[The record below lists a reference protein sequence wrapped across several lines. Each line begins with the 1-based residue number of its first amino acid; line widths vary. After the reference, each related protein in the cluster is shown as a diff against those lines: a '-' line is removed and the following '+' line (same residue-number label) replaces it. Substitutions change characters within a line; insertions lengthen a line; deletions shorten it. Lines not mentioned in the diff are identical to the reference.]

1 MGGGLFRCETA
12 AFLHIQGMAI
22 LKIARMGHP
31 ILKKVAEP
39 VADPTAPEVARLV
52 DNMVETMLD
61 APGQGLAATQVYVP
75 KRIVIYIPP
84 PADAD
89 EDDEEVVNGNGYKRR
104 VRVLINPVLSRLDDE
119 MNDNWE
125 GCLSVPEM
133 RGVVPRYS
141 RIHLAA
147 SGLDGTQIDETT
159 EGHHAR
165 VLQHECDHL
174 DGVLYPQRMTD
185 LSTLM
190 FESETR
196 HLIAEARAAREA
208 AEASEAAEAE
218 E

>member
-1 MGGGLFRCETA
+1 
-12 AFLHIQGMAI
+12 MAI

-31 ILKKVAEP
+31 ILKKVAEA

-61 APGQGLAATQVYVP
+61 APGQGLAAPQVYVA
-75 KRIVIYIPP
+75 KRVVVYIPP
-84 PADAD
+84 PDGESDDGD
-89 EDDEEVVNGNGYKRR
+89 ESGGENSRKI
-104 VRVLINPVLSRLDDE
+104 RVLINPEISRLDDE

-147 SGLDGTQIDETT
+147 SGLDGSPIDETV

-174 DGVLYPQRMTD
+174 DGILYPQRMAD

-190 FESETR
+190 FESEMR
-196 HLIAEARAAREA
+196 HLIAEARTNREA
-208 AEASEAAEAE
+208 AEAAEAE
-218 E
+218 ES

>member
-1 MGGGLFRCETA
+1 
-12 AFLHIQGMAI
+12 MAI

-31 ILKKVAEP
+31 ILKKTAEAVP
-39 VADPTAPEVARLV
+39 DPTAPEVARLV
-52 DNMVETMLD
+52 DNMIETMLD
-61 APGQGLAATQVYVP
+61 APGQGLAAPQIYVS
-75 KRIVIYIPP
+75 KRIVVYIPP
-84 PADAD
+84 PGDLDD
-89 EDDEEVVNGNGYKRR
+89 EDDEDDEDDDEASDGNGRR
-104 VRVLINPVLSRLDDE
+104 IRVLVNPVISRLDDD

-125 GCLSVPEM
+125 GCLSVPEL

-147 SGLDGTQIDETT
+147 SQLDGSVIDETV

-174 DGVLYPQRMTD
+174 DGVLYPQRMSD

-190 FESETR
+190 FESEMR

-208 AEASEAAEAE
+208 AEAAELE
-218 E
+218 NT

>member
-1 MGGGLFRCETA
+1 
-12 AFLHIQGMAI
+12 MAI

-31 ILKKVAEP
+31 ILKKTAEAVP
-39 VADPTAPEVARLV
+39 DPTAPEVARLV

-61 APGQGLAATQVYVP
+61 APGQGLAAPQVYVP
-75 KRIVIYIPP
+75 KRIVVYIPP
-84 PADAD
+84 PSDLDD
-89 EDDEEVVNGNGYKRR
+89 EDEDEEAANGNGRR
-104 VRVLINPVLSRLDDE
+104 IRVLVNPVISRLDDD

-147 SGLDGTQIDETT
+147 SRLDGSVIDETV

-174 DGVLYPQRMTD
+174 DGVLYPQRMSD

-190 FESETR
+190 FESEMR

-208 AEASEAAEAE
+208 AEAAEAE
-218 E
+218 IESTAEAETENT